1 MKIEVVSHD
10 EPIEEIVEIN
20 ENDIKV
26 EVIDIDEQQICSE
39 VYFVEMTF
47 A

>member
-10 EPIEEIVEIN
+10 EAFEEIVEIN

-39 VYFVEMTF
+39 VYFVEITF